1 MYSKFVYLDRLC
13 HSFSSVW
20 MKNYPVSLSS
30 SQISLLYIVV
40 FSCLQK
46 KLRDVFFLSFLFVS
60 VLKTCD
66 QHDCL
71 CPYIFVS
78 RNFIDHDE

>member
-40 FSCLQK
+40 FSCL
-46 KLRDVFFLSFLFVS
+46 FLSFLFVS
-60 VLKTCD
+60 ALKTCD